1 MSETTDDA
9 SVEAVDYESTDT
21 RAQYSVRVMIPEDDE
36 LTTRFLQTQPARG
49 RSRALRMLMHMY
61 VLDHGDRDVLSVY
74 GDYAARHMGSSV
86 ARGEQLNIDF
96 DESIDSNKLI
106 NNSVVSRENND
117 TERADNKVVNSV
129 ENDTD
134 DTLVLDD
141 DDVGAMDINAILSS
155 RRESRR

>member
-1 MSETTDDA
+1 MSETTNNA
-9 SVEAVDYESTDT
+9 SVEAVDDESTDT

-74 GDYAARHMGSSV
+74 GEYAARTMGSSV
-86 ARGEQLNIDF
+86 ARDERLNLDF
-96 DESIDSNKLI
+96 DESV
-106 NNSVVSRENND
+106 NNSVESRENND
-117 TERADNKVVNSV
+117 TERADNKVVEV
-129 ENDTD
+129 TKDATD
-134 DTLVLDD
+134 DTPALDD